1 MDAIFNDEIFA
12 HSGALAILAADGSVL
27 YSHRAN
33 VPMTPASTLKLV
45 VAATALDLF
54 GPQHR
59 FETSFVVLDEP
70 GPDGVLHGSL
80 WLVGGGDPL
89 LTSDDLRGGVGAL
102 RRLGIR
108 QIDGPVIVD
117 DGAFAGPEQNSRWDP
132 GDLEEGYA
140 AATSALSLD
149 QGTVEFH
156 VVPTVPGRPARVTID
171 PPNDDITI
179 DGTIQTGWTTDL
191 TIKRRAGDAS
201 NAFVVDGTVGPGAM
215 QKYWKPVLGIPSY
228 VGGAL
233 VALLAQQKIVVTGGA
248 QNGTSPLVGET
259 LWLHRSQPLAA
270 IVGEMLVHSNNHSA
284 EQLLRLIGERSGRPG
299 TDEAGLAFER
309 SELRRLGVLHPHMTA
324 YDGSGLA
331 PSDKIASLALA
342 QVIAAAL
349 RGPNRGAFLLSLPRV
364 ALEGTVRYHELHAA
378 LGRARAKSGHL
389 RDVNALAGTVQ
400 THAHGRVAFAF
411 LVNDPRSES
420 QAVYKA
426 QDRALDALAEF

>member
-1 MDAIFNDEIFA
+1 MAAIFNDEIFA
-12 HSGALAILAADGSVL
+12 RSGALAILAADGSVL
-27 YSHRAN
+27 YSHRAS

-45 VAATALDLF
+45 VAASALDLF

-59 FETSFVVLDEP
+59 FETSFVALDEP
-70 GPDGVLHGSL
+70 GADGVLHGPL
-80 WLVGGGDPL
+80 WLIGGGDPL
-89 LTSDDLRGGVGAL
+89 LTSDDLRGGVGTL
-102 RRLGIR
+102 RRLGVR

-117 DGAFAGPEQNSRWDP
+117 DGAFAGPEQNLRWDP
-132 GDLEEGYA
+132 SDLEEGYA

-156 VVPTVPGRPARVTID
+156 VMPTVPGRPARVTID

-179 DGTIQTGWTTDL
+179 DGTIQTGWTTDV
-191 TIKRRAGDAS
+191 TIKRRAGGAS
-201 NAFVVDGTVGPGAM
+201 NAFVVDGTVASGAM

-248 QNGTSPLVGET
+248 QNGASPLVGET
-259 LWLHRSQPLAA
+259 LWLHHSQPLAT
-270 IVGEMLVHSNNHSA
+270 IVAEMLVHSNNHSA

-309 SELRRLGVLHPHMTA
+309 SELRRLGVLHPHMTV

-331 PSDKIASLALA
+331 PSDKIAPLALA
-342 QVIAAAL
+342 QLIAATL

-400 THAHGRVAFAF
+400 TRRHGRIAFAF
-411 LVNDPRSES
+411 VVNDPRSES
-420 QAVYKA
+420 QVVYKA
-426 QDRALDALAEF
+426 QDRALDTLVQF